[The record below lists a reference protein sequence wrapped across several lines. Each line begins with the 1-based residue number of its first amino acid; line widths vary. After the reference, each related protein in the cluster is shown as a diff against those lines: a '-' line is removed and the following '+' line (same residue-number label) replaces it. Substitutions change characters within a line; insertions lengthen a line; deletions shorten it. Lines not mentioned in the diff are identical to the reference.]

1 MINIFDN
8 ALEPHVAE
16 LIDMQLR
23 DVSWKYNYDS
33 VKNGKNKHWHI
44 FCGHN
49 PQECHDNGY
58 GDLIPIWNFIKKHKP
73 QLEMERAYLNA
84 HTHGIEPHKHIDDG
98 EYTVIYYPRLDWQ
111 ASWGGGTL
119 IEGDIVCAKTDW
131 IEDRFIDYKGNRL
144 IMFTASNV
152 HQAQPVSRECYELRT
167 CVVFKTIIKKD

>member
-98 EYTVIYYPRLDWQ
+98 EYTVI
-111 ASWGGGTL
+111 
-119 IEGDIVCAKTDW
+119 
-131 IEDRFIDYKGNRL
+131 
-144 IMFTASNV
+144 
-152 HQAQPVSRECYELRT
+152 
-167 CVVFKTIIKKD
+167 

>member
-1 MINIFDN
+1 MIKTYDN

-33 VKNGKNKHWHI
+33 VKNGVNKHWHV

-49 PQECHDNGY
+49 LDDCYDNGY
-58 GDLIPIWNFIKKHKP
+58 DYLIAIWNFIKKHNP

-84 HTHGIEPHKHIDDG
+84 HTHGIEPHRHVDDG
-98 EYTVIYYPRLDWQ
+98 DFTIIYYPRLDWQ
-111 ASWGGGTL
+111 MSWGGGTL
-119 IEGDIVCAKTDW
+119 IEGDYNNGHL
-131 IEDRFIDYKGNRL
+131 EDKFIDYKGNRL
-144 IMFTASNV
+144 IIFTAGNL

-167 CVVFKTIIKKD
+167 CVVFKTNLKKD

>member
-1 MINIFDN
+1 MINVFDN

-49 PQECHDNGY
+49 PQECYDNGY

-73 QLEMERAYLNA
+73 QLERAKSSSQRQLPVLIVHHRA
-84 HTHGIEPHKHIDDG
+84 
-98 EYTVIYYPRLDWQ
+98 RF
-111 ASWGGGTL
+111 GGG
-119 IEGDIVCAKTDW
+119 VA
-131 IEDRFIDYKGNRL
+131 
-144 IMFTASNV
+144 
-152 HQAQPVSRECYELRT
+152 
-167 CVVFKTIIKKD
+167 